1 LSGFYDTY
9 SHLDPNIIVGKHE
22 GIIFLDIAKSKE
34 PSSVIKH
41 RLNNYVNI
49 KFNDVEH
56 WKSYSQNMVVFKNYS
71 IIASEV
77 INDLLQKAAF
87 PNEITDT
94 LRETEV
100 VKTCYDF
107 RDLLDIYKSSNV
119 PRVRFEVLRK
129 LGIIVLI
136 ARINRSIVIEDL
148 DTIMRNV
155 RKAFNKGLGVSKKR
169 RRSYYYWLDANNTV
183 SFATDRRDAKKRYD
197 KACLKRRE
205 LAMRIF
211 PMQRFVCSPF
221 RTPSGSELLGL
232 ELRNKFKANANRSY
246 ISFIEK
252 MIRKNLEFPNQIRD
266 VIGVKAIVPNEDSVG
281 NVINDLVRFLGGSS
295 TRKREK
301 NTYVTFGK
309 KPLSPSS
316 GKQYSVWK
324 AVYDITLPH
333 PSIAQVKRIIS
344 MAPLKSAA
352 HAELKKRLRY
362 FKDRPLDYVI
372 EVQIQVDYVIEVQI
386 QDVTS
391 YLLSLAKGSTTD
403 HSHLKRN
410 QIRSNSFY
418 KLFPKIIYQ
427 SHILDLKK
435 QILES

>member
-1 LSGFYDTY
+1 
-9 SHLDPNIIVGKHE
+9 
-22 GIIFLDIAKSKE
+22 
-34 PSSVIKH
+34 
-41 RLNNYVNI
+41 
-49 KFNDVEH
+49 
-56 WKSYSQNMVVFKNYS
+56 
-71 IIASEV
+71 
-77 INDLLQKAAF
+77 
-87 PNEITDT
+87 
-94 LRETEV
+94 
-100 VKTCYDF
+100 
-107 RDLLDIYKSSNV
+107 
-119 PRVRFEVLRK
+119 
-129 LGIIVLI
+129 
-136 ARINRSIVIEDL
+136 
-148 DTIMRNV
+148 
-155 RKAFNKGLGVSKKR
+155 
-169 RRSYYYWLDANNTV
+169 
-183 SFATDRRDAKKRYD
+183 
-197 KACLKRRE
+197 
-205 LAMRIF
+205 
-211 PMQRFVCSPF
+211 
-221 RTPSGSELLGL
+221 
-232 ELRNKFKANANRSY
+232 
-246 ISFIEK
+246 

-372 EVQIQVDYVIEVQI
+372 EVQIQDG
-386 QDVTS
+386 TS

-418 KLFPKIIYQ
+418 KLFPKVIYQ